1 MYYLDDGVIT
11 VSSDIVV
18 IVVTF
23 TDCVGNCAFVEAAM
37 VFDYR
42 LMYSYTDAVRSQE
55 DSE

>member
-42 LMYSYTDAVRSQE
+42 LMYSYTDAVR
-55 DSE
+55 